1 MKRKIYIKNWILT
14 CILVVSLITI
24 VGASSYL
31 ATSYFSLINTDN
43 NSYVLRDMIS
53 SNLPVGKEVEKKI
66 IKPYNDENVKVI
78 RDYYKVD
85 GDRNTQENSLILYEN
100 TYMPNTGILYGSDE
114 AYDVLSIYEGT
125 VKNVSEDDVFGFI
138 VEIEYSNN
146 FIAKYS
152 SLASVEV
159 AKEDNVSIGEV
170 IGKSGKNKIISESQN
185 MLLLEIIYDGVNVDP
200 KDYFDKNLE
209 EMR

>member
-14 CILVVSLITI
+14 CILVVSIITI

-78 RDYYKVD
+78 RDYYKAD

-100 TYMPNTGILYGSDE
+100 TYMPNTGILYGSGE
-114 AYDVLSIYEGT
+114 AFDCLSIYEGT

-146 FIAKYS
+146 FVAKYS

-159 AKEDNVSIGEV
+159 AKGDNVSIGEV